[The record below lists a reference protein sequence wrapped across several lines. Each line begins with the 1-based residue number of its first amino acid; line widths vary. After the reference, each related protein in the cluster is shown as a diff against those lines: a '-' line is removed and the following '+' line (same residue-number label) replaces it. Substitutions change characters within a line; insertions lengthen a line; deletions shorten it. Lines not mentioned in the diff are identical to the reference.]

1 LVKGRVSAFLVGVD
15 IGTMGIKAAVIDTE
29 GRLIADAY
37 DELKLYYPRTGWVE
51 QYPEDF
57 YRSAIKTIHQAMK
70 KSGINPRDVA
80 AIAFSGQMAGVSTID
95 KNWMPVT
102 HYDSW
107 LDIRCEPIVDQVR
120 KKCEE
125 LVIRTVGAPP
135 SIAHGPKILWW
146 KKEKP
151 KVFQKIHKFVMPA
164 VYVAGRLAGLR
175 GDEAYQ
181 DHTYLHFSG
190 FADARRLKWSEEL
203 CRIFDIP
210 CDKFP
215 RIAKPWEIVGELS
228 STQAKE
234 CGLAKGT
241 PIAAG
246 AGDTAVS
253 SLGAGIVEVGMA
265 FDIAGTASV
274 LSTCVNKFV
283 PDTKHRTMYLARS
296 VIPDLWYPQAYLGG
310 GGLCLRWFRDEIATE
325 EKAVALQQKRDAYH
339 LLDAAA
345 KRIPLGSD
353 YLIFIPHLGGK
364 VYPYDPKVRGCWFGF
379 SWSHKKAHLYRSIL
393 EAVAYEYGHYLRIL
407 KDLYPDVKFTEVRA
421 VGGGARS
428 DFWNQIKAD
437 VLGIPYARL
446 NRSEFSVLGLAVIA
460 GYSVGVFKDI
470 KSTVKSFV
478 RPVRRIEP
486 RSRHHRYYERY
497 VQLYMKLSQTLQGCY
512 AEMFDI
518 STRKR
523 PQYTG

>member
-1 LVKGRVSAFLVGVD
+1 MSSFLVGVD
-15 IGTMGIKAAVIDTE
+15 IGTTGTKAAIVDAD
-29 GRLIADAY
+29 GRLVADAY
-37 DELKLYYPRTGWVE
+37 DELKLHCARPGWVE
-51 QYPEDF
+51 QYPKDF
-57 YRSAIKTIHQAMK
+57 YRSAIKTIRQTMK
-70 KSGINPRDVA
+70 KSRINPGDVA

-107 LDIRCEPIVDQVR
+107 LDVRCEPLVDHVR
-120 KKCEE
+120 NKCEE

-151 KVFQKIHKFVMPA
+151 RVFQRIHKFIMPA
-164 VYVAGRLAGLR
+164 VYVAGRLASLS

-181 DHTYLHFSG
+181 DHSYLHFSG
-190 FADARRLKWSEEL
+190 FADARRLKWSDEL
-203 CRIFDIP
+203 CEIFDVP
-210 CDKFP
+210 LDKFP
-215 RIAKPWEIVGELS
+215 KIVKPWEIVGELNS
-228 STQAKE
+228 REAKE
-234 CGLAKGT
+234 CGLVKGT

-253 SLGAGIVEVGMA
+253 SLGAGIVEAGMA

-274 LSTCVNKFV
+274 FSTCVDKFV
-283 PDTKHRTMYLARS
+283 PDTKYKTMYLARS

-310 GGLCLRWFRDEIATE
+310 GGLCLRWFRDEIAAE
-325 EKAVALQQKRDAYH
+325 ERALALQQKRDAYQV
-339 LLDAAA
+339 LDAAA
-345 KRIPLGSD
+345 KKIPLGSD
-353 YLIFIPHLGGK
+353 YLLCIPHLGGK
-364 VYPYDPKVRGCWFGF
+364 VYPYDPKVRGGWFGF

-407 KDLYPDVKFTEVRA
+407 KDLYPEVKFTQVRA

-428 DFWNQIKAD
+428 DFWNQLKAD

-446 NRSEFSVLGLAVIA
+446 NRPEFSVLGLAVIA

-470 KSTVKSFV
+470 KSTIRRFV

-486 RSRHHRYYERY
+486 RLRYHRYYEQY
-497 VQLYMKLSQTLQGCY
+497 IQLYMKLSEALQGCY
-512 AEMFDI
+512 AEMFEI

-523 PQYTG
+523 PTDPG

>member
-1 LVKGRVSAFLVGVD
+1 MSSFLIGVD
-15 IGTMGIKAAVIDTE
+15 VGTMGTKAAVIDAD
-29 GRLIADAY
+29 GRLMADAY
-37 DELKLYYPRTGWVE
+37 DELKLHYPRPGWVE

-57 YRSAIKTIHQAMK
+57 YRSAIRTIRQAMK
-70 KSGINPRDVA
+70 KSRIDPHDIA

-95 KNWMPVT
+95 KNWKPVT

-107 LDIRCEPIVDQVR
+107 LDVRCEPLVDYVR
-120 KKCEE
+120 EKCEE

-146 KKEKP
+146 KREKP
-151 KVFQKIHKFVMPA
+151 EVFQRIHKFVMPA
-164 VYVAGRLAGLR
+164 VYVAGRLASLR

-181 DHTYLHFSG
+181 DHSYLHFSG

-203 CRIFDIP
+203 CEILDVP
-210 CDKFP
+210 VDKFP
-215 RIAKPWEIVGELS
+215 RIVKPWEIVGELNS
-228 STQAKE
+228 RQAKE
-234 CGLAKGT
+234 CGLVRGT

-253 SLGAGIVEVGMA
+253 SLGAGVVEVGMA

-274 LSTCVNKFV
+274 LSTCVDKFV
-283 PDTKHRTMYLARS
+283 PDMKYKTMYLARS

-325 EKAVALQQKRDAYH
+325 EKAAALRQKRDPYQV
-339 LLDAAA
+339 LDAMA
-345 KRIPLGSD
+345 KKVPLGSD

-364 VYPYDPKVRGCWFGF
+364 IYPYDPKVRGCWLGF
-379 SWSHKKAHLYRSIL
+379 SWSHKKAHFYRSIL
-393 EAVAYEYGHYLRIL
+393 EAVAYEYGYYLRIL
-407 KDLYPDVKFTEVRA
+407 KDLYPKVRFREVRA

-428 DFWNQIKAD
+428 DFWNQLKAD
-437 VLGIPYARL
+437 VLGIPYIRL
-446 NRSEFSVLGLAVIA
+446 NRPEFSVLGLAVIA

-470 KSTVKSFV
+470 KSTIKTFV

-486 RSRHHRYYERY
+486 RLRYHRYYEQY
-497 VQLYMKLSQTLQGCY
+497 VQLYMKLSEALQGCY
-512 AEMFDI
+512 AELFKI
-518 STRKR
+518 SMRKR
-523 PQYTG
+523 PTSSG